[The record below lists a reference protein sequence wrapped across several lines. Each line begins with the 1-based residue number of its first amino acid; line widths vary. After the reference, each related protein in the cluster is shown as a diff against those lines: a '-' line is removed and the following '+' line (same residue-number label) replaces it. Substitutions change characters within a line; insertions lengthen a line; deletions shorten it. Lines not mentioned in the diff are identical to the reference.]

1 MLNLGSWW
9 VHSGV
14 CVGNGDVGGSSS
26 QSVNG
31 WLRVTCPAAAGDQ
44 KYGFLFSLQN
54 CPNI

>member
-31 WLRVTCPAAAGDQ
+31 WLRMTCPAAAGDQ